1 MTQNKQAET
10 YHPTEAELK
19 ARNRRNI
26 ALALTLS
33 AFMLLAFFTM
43 VTRAGAFG

>member
-1 MTQNKQAET
+1 MHDQDPEV
-10 YHPTEAELK
+10 YHPSEAELK

-26 ALALTLS
+26 ALALALS

-43 VTRAGAFG
+43 ITRSGAFS